1 MHRYRLLGLVVTVL
15 LTVALSLGLAS
26 AAGQLPA
33 AEGMPSILGFGKSEP
48 PPPPPAAP
56 AVSSQAEELGQQPDE
71 AVWTQGQALG
81 EGQPQGVGKP
91 EDKPTP
97 PGLGLTKQ
105 DKKVTTTDGYRAHPT
120 GVTPEGTAA
129 TRYQIWCDG
138 LHAVVNTDN
147 PTAFRDN
154 FCPKQDILTAVES
167 ATPADVA
174 NNQVLKDYVQRLEN
188 ESSIETFNFSSP
200 LSYLNKLR
208 APSAGEDVEAEGPE
222 DQDVDEPRGESATFS
237 GTVESVQG
245 SKWTVKRQDN
255 GQIVTVVV
263 PGNVGP
269 KKGSVS
275 AAGATVTITGY
286 VQGDLVKATSA
297 QVAGQ
302 PK

>member
-26 AAGQLPA
+26 AAAQLPA
-33 AEGMPSILGFGKSEP
+33 ASGVPSFLGFAKSE
-48 PPPPPAAP
+48 PPPAAP
-56 AVSSQAEELGQQPDE
+56 AVSSQAAESDPVADE

-81 EGQPQGVGKP
+81 EGQPQGVGRP

-105 DKKVTTTDGYRAHPT
+105 DKKDTVTDDGYRAHPT
-120 GVTPEGTAA
+120 GVTPEGTAVA
-129 TRYQIWCDG
+129 RYQIWCDG

-147 PTAFRDN
+147 
-154 FCPKQDILTAVES
+154 LTALKDQICPTDAVLDAIES
-167 ATPADVA
+167 TTPADMA
-174 NNQVLKDYVQRLEN
+174 NNATLQAYVQSLEDN
-188 ESSIETFNFSSP
+188 AAVETFNFSSP
-200 LSYLNKLR
+200 LSHLNKLR
-208 APSAGEDVEAEGPE
+208 APSADEDVDTEEPE
-222 DQDVDEPRGESATFS
+222 DQDVDEPEGESVTFS
-237 GTVESVQG
+237 GTVQSIQG
-245 SKWTVKRQDN
+245 SKWTVQKDSEV
-255 GQIVTVVV
+255 VTVIV

-269 KKGSVS
+269 KKKGVS

-286 VQGDLVKATSA
+286 MQGDLVKATKV